1 MSNLHYINLVRSVS
15 TKYGTF
21 GTLSLDGINLST
33 LEPTNPII
41 PKGDYLVECTYSP
54 KFSMKPPYNKY
65 VGVPLIKG
73 VPGHEGIR
81 IHIGNYRSDTNGC
94 ILVGTSHDDTLL
106 LNSKKA
112 YCDLMLR
119 MSQIHFYN
127 HNAFFVLHVQ

>member
-1 MSNLHYINLVRSVS
+1 MSNLNIIKLTRSNS

-21 GTLSLDGINLST
+21 GTLSLDGITMST
-33 LEPTNPII
+33 LEPINPII

-54 KFSMKPPYNKY
+54 KFSIKPPYDKY
-65 VGVPLIKG
+65 NGVPLIKG

-81 IHIGNYRSDTNGC
+81 IHIGNYLSDTNGC
-94 ILVGTSHDDTLL
+94 ILVGTSHDGTLL

-127 HNAFFVLHVQ
+127 HNVFFVLHVQ